1 MSILPASL
9 NNIQYAIH
17 FGLLEFMRDMRDVLA
32 ISGQGLADLYNKI
45 NLGAE
50 TDLKGVLPESSPY
63 LHQAK
68 VEKLSSGFQES
79 SCCTACPD
87 VSGLCG
93 IVYSHQSIEVVF
105 LCQVDSNVAVE
116 DCQFVATDGNFSLKC
131 ERKKGGEGDVGEK
144 LEQVE
149 AQLKQVWIGDGV
161 VGRFDSNFH
170 GDLLESGRKVQGN
183 IALFLVKFTLL
194 RRLREFANDANGNH
208 VKDEINRL
216 KHEMEKLK
224 TKIQEEVEG
233 FQEPDEENTNLI
245 KYIEENAQLGANV
258 RAYHDTS
265 TLLYKSGHI
274 GTKKSKQH
282 QTSLNKQ
289 AKQITYLL
297 QAFNLEFNESLTF
310 DSIINK
316 KNIFWDAE
324 IRPEVHL
331 FLAKKRAE
339 EEVALLKRDAF
350 WLQHRA
356 TKERTLREQGL
367 KALDN
372 AVGTLDK
379 EVLCGMQF
387 LLARK
392 LRLSVSWERAVFA
405 QTSFHLGSFYFNKH
419 NINFDLSKHG

>member
-87 VSGLCG
+87 
-93 IVYSHQSIEVVF
+93 
-105 LCQVDSNVAVE
+105 VDSNVAVE

-245 KYIEENAQLGANV
+245 KYIEENAQLGYNEFL
-258 RAYHDTS
+258 AYKKNSKMRLEPMFERIMIPRHCS
-265 TLLYKSGHI
+265 TNLAIS
-274 GTKKSKQH
+274 
-282 QTSLNKQ
+282 

-339 EEVALLKRDAF
+339 EEVALLKHDAF